1 MVVFYYKYF
10 KVCQKKSKCKSTEKS
25 EIQLS
30 NDAWLIE
37 IFDWLKFYKI
47 PIRQNV
53 LSYLWTK
60 FWMNIW
66 Q

>member
-10 KVCQKKSKCKSTEKS
+10 KVCQKKSKCKKS